1 MVYLDN
7 AATSYPKPE
16 SVYSRVDHIMR
27 EVGGNPGRSS
37 HRLALEASRVV
48 FDARESAARLINAPD
63 SSRIAFTKNATEA
76 VNAGL
81 KGLPLKPGDHIVTT
95 TFEHN
100 SVVKV
105 MAALEGRGM
114 KVTRVRPD
122 ARGFLKVKDIE
133 RAFKK
138 KTRLLCLSHASN
150 VFGTIQPL
158 KEIGSLCKRK
168 GVLLMVDAAQSAGAV
183 PVDVRKMNIAIL
195 AATGHKALFGPQ
207 GTGFIYIKEG
217 IEVTPLIDG
226 GTGEISDRVLMP
238 ERLETGTLNT
248 PGIGGLGA
256 GVEFVLKEG
265 VEKIRAHEVELTGRI
280 LSGLKDVP
288 GVSIIG
294 TDRADERVALV
305 SFNIEGVS
313 PIDAGV
319 RLDSEFSIM
328 ARCGMHCA
336 PSAHREAGTFPEGAV
351 RVSPGYFNRH
361 SDIDDLLRAVRAVV
375 GSRGK

>member
-1 MVYLDN
+1 MIYLDN

-16 SVYSRVDHIMR
+16 SVYSRVDHILR

-81 KGLPLKPGDHIVTT
+81 KGFPLKPGDHIVTT

-100 SVVKV
+100 SVVKA

-122 ARGFLKVKDIE
+122 ALGFLKVKEIE
-133 RAFKK
+133 RAFTK

-158 KEIGSLCKRK
+158 KEIGDLCKRK

-207 GTGFIYIKEG
+207 GTGFIYIREG

-226 GTGEISDRVLMP
+226 GTGESSDRVPMP
-238 ERLETGTLNT
+238 ERLEAGTLNT

-280 LSGLKDVP
+280 LSGLKGVP
-288 GVSIIG
+288 GISVIG

-328 ARCGMHCA
+328 ARCGTHCA

-361 SDIDDLLRAVRAVV
+361 SDIDDLLRAVRAIV
-375 GSRGK
+375 GGGK